1 MKSLNRVARR
11 GALMSVAASSA
22 LILAACSAGQVT
34 QTSSQV
40 AAVDG
45 ASAQSADN
53 AVAVRDVTVH
63 ITQEGEA
70 GIKFTAVNQDP
81 SDAEIELQ
89 AITVGGEDVTISG
102 AATIASG
109 CVLVGDIASEL
120 ELLTQ
125 SESSCISYVETSFT
139 NPGFAY
145 SSNQDVIF
153 TFSNGEVTT
162 RATVSMPVLMSGTQD
177 RDTGAGESGHHH

>member
-1 MKSLNRVARR
+1 MKSLKRVARC

-45 ASAQSADN
+45 ASAESADKT
-53 AVAVRDVTVH
+53 VVVRDVTVH

-81 SDAEIELQ
+81 NDTQVELQ
-89 AITVGGEDVTISG
+89 SITVAGETVSITGTSTID
-102 AATIASG
+102 SG
-109 CVLVGDIASEL
+109 CSLVGDIASEL
-120 ELLTQ
+120 ELLSQPDSNCLT
-125 SESSCISYVETSFT
+125 YVKTSFT

-145 SSNQDVIF
+145 SSNQDVVF
-153 TFSNGEVTT
+153 TFDNTELIT
-162 RATVSMPVLMSGTQD
+162 RATVSMPVPMSGTQD
-177 RDTGAGESGHHH
+177 RETGATEHSH